1 MLKEIA
7 VFFSGIVIWK
17 IPLLKTH
24 NISPHAYNLCA
35 AKHSSMISVVLVL
48 HKDPSALLFQPPPHF
63 QFLMLSL
70 TQHRVWKEQ
79 VWSIISNHIS
89 QTFMHYSYVIY
100 L

>member
-1 MLKEIA
+1 MHT
-7 VFFSGIVIWK
+7 VC
-17 IPLLKTH
+17 
-24 NISPHAYNLCA
+24 LCA
-35 AKHSSMISVVLVL
+35 VKHSSMISVVLVL
-48 HKDPSALLFQPPPHF
+48 QKDPSALLPHLFQPPPHF

-79 VWSIISNHIS
+79 VWSNISNHIS